1 MPFPPQIV
9 YDLREMVR
17 FLCACRGKHTGK
29 GMPFPYVALRQTPH
43 KQEFDNITPFRRQP
57 HGLNVDK

>member
-9 YDLREMVR
+9 YDLREMVH

-29 GMPFPYVALRQTPH
+29 GMPFPYVALRQTA
-43 KQEFDNITPFRRQP
+43 QQTGI
-57 HGLNVDK
+57 